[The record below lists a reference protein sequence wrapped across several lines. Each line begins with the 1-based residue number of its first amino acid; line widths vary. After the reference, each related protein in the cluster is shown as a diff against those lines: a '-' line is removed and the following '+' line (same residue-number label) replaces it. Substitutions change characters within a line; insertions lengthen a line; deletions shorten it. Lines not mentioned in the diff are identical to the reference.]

1 MADTP
6 IGPGHN
12 RPPITP
18 PAEADYLDDL
28 KTRFPNVEPRFI
40 ELSDAFLRAP
50 KSIDDDA
57 TAAKVQDLYRTMVEV
72 AGDWDDSRKKEK
84 RPWDKIAKLVQGF
97 FATKTEALEGY
108 AKALRER
115 HTAYAEK
122 KAEAERARQAA
133 ELEAQRKEADRLK
146 READE
151 AEQRRLEAE
160 RLAEEARQREEKA
173 RLEEEA
179 AKKRKAEADAAAA
192 AAREEEKRL
201 DRERKEREKAEKDQL
216 AVDLREI
223 GKLYREARGL
233 FDDFEQTPEDTWV
246 PPALE
251 HVVQVIARVRADLSH
266 HRLLSEEQR
275 QDLEVY
281 EAGIA
286 KMRVFFQGRTDRKRQ
301 IEQEAAEREAAE
313 RAEARRQEA
322 ERVRKIEEEKLA
334 AARRD
339 REEQEAAAAKAK
351 AEAAAARKEIKAA
364 GEAQD
369 DAMDIARDAA
379 SEGSKAAKAAGKTE
393 QRAERMEGRL
403 ERATDADMSRTRG
416 EYSVGS
422 LSGRWAWR
430 VTDRDALLA
439 TMGTLGVYIAPDAID
454 AGLTKYMRQHQGEW
468 MDKRKDG
475 KVEGKLPGVVFDW
488 QPDSRIV

>member
-1 MADTP
+1 MTDETA
-6 IGPGHN
+6 GLGHN

-18 PAEADYLDDL
+18 PNEQDYLEDL
-28 KTRFPNVEPRFI
+28 KARFPKVEPRFL
-40 ELSDAFLRAP
+40 ELSKAFSAAP
-50 KSIDDDA
+50 KSVDDDE

-72 AGDWDDSRKKEK
+72 SGDWDESRKKEK
-84 RPWDKIAKLVQGF
+84 RPWDKIAKIVQGF
-97 FATKTEALEGY
+97 FVTKTELLDGF
-108 AKALRER
+108 AKELRAR
-115 HTAYAEK
+115 HTVYAEK
-122 KAEAERARQAA
+122 KAEVERTRQAA
-133 ELEAQRKEADRLK
+133 ELKAQREEADRLK
-146 READE
+146 REAEE

-160 RLAEEARQREEKA
+160 QAAEEARQREEKA

-216 AVDLREI
+216 AVDLREL

-233 FDDFEQTPEDTWV
+233 FDDFEQTPEDTGV

-251 HVVQVIARVRADLSH
+251 TSVQIIARVRVDLAH

-286 KMRVFFQGRTDRKRQ
+286 KMRAFFQGRTDRKRQ
-301 IEQEAAEREAAE
+301 IEQEKAEHEEAE

-322 ERVRKIEEEKLA
+322 ERLRKIEEEKLA
-334 AARRD
+334 AAKRE

-351 AEAAAARKEIKAA
+351 AEAAAARKEVKAA

-369 DAMDIARDAA
+369 DAMDDARDAA

-439 TMGTLGVYIAPDAID
+439 TMGTLGIYIAPDAID

-488 QPDSRIV
+488 VADSRIV